1 MNGTTGIES
10 PSAAAAPVRSS
21 ESADRYTT
29 TAVIL
34 HWLIA
39 VMVIGMIA
47 FGWWMQQVPNDAV
60 SQAFRM
66 TYLVTSWVLVVAI
79 ALHVA
84 AALKQWCACLS
95 LV

>member
-34 HWLIA
+34 HWMIA

-47 FGWWMQQVPNDAV
+47 FGWWMQQVPKNP
-60 SQAFRM
+60 
-66 TYLVTSWVLVVAI
+66 LGP
-79 ALHVA
+79 
-84 AALKQWCACLS
+84 
-95 LV
+95 